1 MFIKIENCTLRQ
13 YGAVKRRWRL
23 WRPWRVGLGLKT
35 WRVGSGLNQVGRMC
49 LRGAWDKWD
58 GGGIQLGLLTEE
70 PIPGVIASEESFL
83 ILLLL
88 RRPHQLLQDGSI
100 LLLDS
105 ILEALGILLDG
116 GLLGIEQ

>member
-1 MFIKIENCTLRQ
+1 MFIKIKNCTLHQ
-13 YGAVKRRWRL
+13 HGAVKRRWRL
-23 WRPWRVGLGLKT
+23 WRPR
-35 WRVGSGLNQVGRMC
+35 RVGSGLNQVGRMC

-116 GLLGIEQ
+116 GLLGTEQ